1 MITGAAS
8 RRGLSLRI
16 CTPCFALIASFAANS
31 GTARADEPL
40 FGAVFSSDLL
50 PAGAMEVEQWL
61 TWRAGKAVGKYNTVE
76 GATEFQY
83 GWTDDLQV
91 AGYVNYQWAEA
102 YNDNVVNGTTLPPGA
117 FSNVEVGPNEQ
128 FRLTKFTGV
137 SGELIYRMLSPYLDS
152 FGLALYFKPT
162 VGPSLYEWTSRL
174 ILQEN
179 FLDDRMVVAF
189 NATLTQ
195 RTRFFHAIASA
206 PSGSAA
212 AEDHWDRGTAT
223 DFALGVSYRFIA
235 NWSAALE
242 LHNEREW
249 SGFNPFVGSR
259 ETNSAYYAGPT
270 LHYADEHVFATLTLL
285 TQLGGASDFVHP
297 EPDFVVGGR
306 NYAANFERF
315 RVRLKFGYYFGGP
328 A

>member
-1 MITGAAS
+1 MTGFV
-8 RRGLSLRI
+8 LS
-16 CTPCFALIASFAANS
+16 CKA
-31 GTARADEPL
+31 ARADEPL
-40 FGAVFSSDLL
+40 FGAVYSSDLL
-50 PAGAMEVEQWL
+50 PAGGAEFEQWL
-61 TWRAGKAVGKYNTVE
+61 TWRSGKAVGDYNTVE
-76 GATEFQY
+76 GASEFQY
-83 GWTDDLQV
+83 GLTDDLQI
-91 AGYVNYQWAEA
+91 AGYINYQWADA
-102 YNDNVVNGTTLPPGA
+102 HNDNVIDGTTLPPGA
-117 FSNVEVGPNEQ
+117 FANVEVGPHEH

-152 FGLALYFKPT
+152 FGLALYVKPT

-179 FLDDRMVVAF
+179 FFDDRMVVAF

-195 RTRFFHAIASA
+195 RWRFFHALASA
-206 PSGSAA
+206 PPGSAGA
-212 AEDHWDRGTAT
+212 TDRWDRGTAT

-235 NWSAALE
+235 NWSAAFE
-242 LHNEREW
+242 VHNEREW
-249 SGFNPFVGSR
+249 RGFNPFVGQR

-270 LHYADEHVFATLTLL
+270 LHYADEHIFATLTVL

-297 EPDFVVGGR
+297 EPDFVVGAR

-315 RVRLKFGYYFGGP
+315 RVRLKLGYYFGGQ